1 MDPNLLEA
9 LGLFSK
15 AIKQGSLF
23 TKSGNPQNF
32 SGSRKP
38 FIGSDPV
45 PVNQGRTPIPPS
57 FRPEP
62 VSPGQLGLFDVRAN
76 NPSSFNPSLERTG
89 PRLSVPSTRPL
100 STLPANYSSFPQ
112 APAGEVGS
120 FRVMPESTRPPSSFD
135 PSLERT
141 GPRLSAPGARPLSSF
156 PVFPEAPAGEV
167 GSFRVMPEGTRTPM
181 GAAGP
186 QRSLIGPERFRA
198 PSLPPALTGGGSS
211 PSIMDLLRTA
221 AAVRGGGAA
230 GLAALAERSTPEPNY
245 RNLGY
250 ASEAEMRGRI
260 GAQELLESGRYVPG
274 SQQQSIPKREGYNM
288 DNVRKAFDTKRNN
301 SYRDIDNGPASRPL
315 NERAPLPQNNPP
327 GNTMVPASNPFTKFF
342 VDDANRLSPTA
353 RELATATGGVQTR
366 DLGSLTSGLRAA
378 DLESLLNSVGSAQA
392 MSDSPSFMAGNPLTG
407 TPKLM
412 LTGAREQ
419 AVNEQKQ
426 QYAKQDMGSSKL
438 DTNKMQQEALLNVQ
452 AQREAGRALMPDI
465 LRGLGYT
472 TNETAGLAEWART
485 HPELA
490 LAEYNRQI
498 QRGSLASNLNVRSEF
513 PSPAEIQPRDP
524 VNYKPVGNVSDYM
537 VNTPMG
543 SNFSNNAI
551 GNSHYAAEAYVTGSQ
566 TATDL
571 ADATQAL
578 VQPTL
583 QTEDQYTSQAPERMQ
598 ATAEVSNDMLRRAM
612 ELKMGRSGQP
622 NLFYGN

>member
-1 MDPNLLEA
+1 MEPNLLEA
-9 LGLFSK
+9 VKLFSQ

-62 VSPGQLGLFDVRAN
+62 VSPGQLNLFDVRAN
-76 NPSSFNPSLERTG
+76 PSPSAPVVPNQNPNNSLARYGALERYG
-89 PRLSVPSTRPL
+89 ALAAQEPP
-100 STLPANYSSFPQ
+100 
-112 APAGEVGS
+112 GS
-120 FRVMPESTRPPSSFD
+120 LAITNQ
-135 PSLERT
+135 
-141 GPRLSAPGARPLSSF
+141 
-156 PVFPEAPAGEV
+156 
-167 GSFRVMPEGTRTPM
+167 TP
-181 GAAGP
+181 
-186 QRSLIGPERFRA
+186 
-198 PSLPPALTGGGSS
+198 
-211 PSIMDLLRTA
+211 
-221 AAVRGGGAA
+221 GGALSPTSRVQRIFLKDMPGNPRGLGILEA
-230 GLAALAERSTPEPNY
+230 IGLAATAERSTPEPNY

-250 ASEAEMRGRI
+250 ASEADMRGRM

-288 DNVRKAFDTKRNN
+288 DNVRKAFDTKINN

-315 NERAPLPQNNPP
+315 NERDPLPQNNPP

-513 PSPAEIQPRDP
+513 PSPTEIQPRDP

-598 ATAEVSNDMLRRAM
+598 ETAEVSNDMLRRAM

>member
-76 NPSSFNPSLERTG
+76 PSPSTPNVPNQNPNGSLARYGALERYGALATQEPPGNLAITNRTPGGALSPDPRIQRIFLKDIPGNPS
-89 PRLSVPSTRPL
+89 
-100 STLPANYSSFPQ
+100 
-112 APAGEVGS
+112 
-120 FRVMPESTRPPSSFD
+120 
-135 PSLERT
+135 
-141 GPRLSAPGARPLSSF
+141 
-156 PVFPEAPAGEV
+156 
-167 GSFRVMPEGTRTPM
+167 
-181 GAAGP
+181 GP
-186 QRSLIGPERFRA
+186 QRSLMG
-198 PSLPPALTGGGSS
+198 PPALLGEGPRNPTK
-211 PSIMDLLRTA
+211 
-221 AAVRGGGAA
+221 RGGIIEAIM
-230 GLAALAERSTPEPNY
+230 LAAQAERSTPEPNY
-245 RNLGY
+245 KNLGY
-250 ASEAEMRGRI
+250 ASEADMRGRI
-260 GAQELLESGRYVPG
+260 GAQELLQSGRYVPG
-274 SQQQSIPKREGYNM
+274 SQQQSIPKQEGYNM
-288 DNVRKAFDTKRNN
+288 DNVRKALDTKGNN
-301 SYRDIDNGPASRPL
+301 SYRDVDYGPAIRPL
-315 NERAPLPQNNPP
+315 NDRAPLPQSNPP

-598 ATAEVSNDMLRRAM
+598 ATADVSNDMLRRAM

>member
-76 NPSSFNPSLERTG
+76 PSPSTPNVPNQNPNGSLARYGALERYGALATQEPPGNLAVTNRTPGGALSPDPRIQRIFLKDIPGNPS
-89 PRLSVPSTRPL
+89 
-100 STLPANYSSFPQ
+100 
-112 APAGEVGS
+112 
-120 FRVMPESTRPPSSFD
+120 
-135 PSLERT
+135 
-141 GPRLSAPGARPLSSF
+141 
-156 PVFPEAPAGEV
+156 
-167 GSFRVMPEGTRTPM
+167 
-181 GAAGP
+181 GP
-186 QRSLIGPERFRA
+186 QRSLMG
-198 PSLPPALTGGGSS
+198 PPALLGEGPRNPTK
-211 PSIMDLLRTA
+211 
-221 AAVRGGGAA
+221 RGGIIEAIM
-230 GLAALAERSTPEPNY
+230 LAAQAERSTPEPNY
-245 RNLGY
+245 KNLGY
-250 ASEAEMRGRI
+250 ASEADMRGRI
-260 GAQELLESGRYVPG
+260 GAQELLQSGRYVPG
-274 SQQQSIPKREGYNM
+274 SQQQSIPSPPVS
-288 DNVRKAFDTKRNN
+288 NVPNRDPLPQYTPPGNN
-301 SYRDIDNGPASRPL
+301 RPD
-315 NERAPLPQNNPP
+315 RAPLPQSNPP
-327 GNTMVPASNPFTKFF
+327 GNNMNPASAAFTKFF

-524 VNYKPVGNVSDYM
+524 VNYTPVGNVSDFM

-598 ATAEVSNDMLRRAM
+598 ATADVSNDMLRRAM

>member
-9 LGLFSK
+9 VGLFSK

-45 PVNQGRTPIPPS
+45 PVNQGRAPS
-57 FRPEP
+57 GAMERLGYQRNSGGSYFRPDP
-62 VSPGQLGLFDVRAN
+62 VSPGQLNVFDVRAN
-76 NPSSFNPSLERTG
+76 PS
-89 PRLSVPSTRPL
+89 
-100 STLPANYSSFPQ
+100 
-112 APAGEVGS
+112 
-120 FRVMPESTRPPSSFD
+120 SSFD

-141 GPRLSAPGARPLSSF
+141 GPRLSAPGARPLSNF
-156 PVFPEAPAGEV
+156 PVFPEAPAGEI
-167 GSFRVMPEGTRTPM
+167 GSFRVMPEGNRTPM

-186 QRSLIGPERFRA
+186 QRSLMGSERFRA

-211 PSIMDLLRTA
+211 PSIMDLLRNA
-221 AAVRGGGAA
+221 AAVGTRGGAV

-250 ASEAEMRGRI
+250 ASEADMRGRM
-260 GAQELLESGRYVPG
+260 GAQELLQSGRYVPG
-274 SQQQSIPKREGYNM
+274 SQQQSIPKQAPLPQNNPRISNIADRDPLPQYNPPG
-288 DNVRKAFDTKRNN
+288 NN
-301 SYRDIDNGPASRPL
+301 RPD
-315 NERAPLPQNNPP
+315 RAPLPQNNPP
-327 GNTMVPASNPFTKFF
+327 GNTMVPASTAFTKFF

-366 DLGSLTSGLRAA
+366 DLGSLTSGLKAA

-392 MSDSPSFMAGNPLTG
+392 MSNSPSFMAGNPLVG

-412 LTGAREQ
+412 LTGARDQ

-426 QYAKQDMGSSKL
+426 QYAKQSAPKGITDEQRDYVLTMQA
-438 DTNKMQQEALLNVQ
+438 QQEAGKVLLPEIIKN
-452 AQREAGRALMPDI
+452 
-465 LRGLGYT
+465 LGYSPQDPAT
-472 TNETAGLAEWART
+472 SDLAAWAQQNPR
-485 HPELA
+485 LA
-490 LAEYNRQI
+490 LALYNKQ
-498 QRGSLASNLNVRSEF
+498 LENNLSNRSEF
-513 PSPAEIQPRDP
+513 PSPAEIQPPDP
-524 VNYKPVGNVSDYM
+524 VNQQSVGNVSDYM

-543 SNFSNNAI
+543 SNFSKNAI
-551 GNSHYAAEAYVTGSQ
+551 GNSHYSAEAYVTGSQ
-566 TATDL
+566 TATEL

-583 QTEDQYTSQAPERMQ
+583 QTEDQYTNQAPERMQ
-598 ATAEVSNDMLRRAM
+598 ATADVSNDMLRRAM
-612 ELKMGRSGQP
+612 ELKMSKFGQP
-622 NLFYGN
+622 DLRYGN

>member
-1 MDPNLLEA
+1 MEPNLLEA
-9 LGLFSK
+9 VKLFSQ

-76 NPSSFNPSLERTG
+76 TPSSFNPSLERTG

-100 STLPANYSSFPQ
+100 STLPANYSSFPE
-112 APAGEVGS
+112 APAGEVSS
-120 FRVMPESTRPPSSFD
+120 FRVMPPRPSSFD

-167 GSFRVMPEGTRTPM
+167 GSFRVMPEGTRTPV

-211 PSIMDLLRTA
+211 PSIMALLRTA

-250 ASEAEMRGRI
+250 ASEADMRGRI

-274 SQQQSIPKREGYNM
+274 SQQQAIPDR
-288 DNVRKAFDTKRNN
+288 APLPRNKPPIN
-301 SYRDIDNGPASRPL
+301 NIADRDPLPQYTPPGNNRPD
-315 NERAPLPQNNPP
+315 RAPLPQNNPP
-327 GNTMVPASNPFTKFF
+327 GNNMNPASAAFTRFF

>member
-1 MDPNLLEA
+1 MEPNLRRAVE
-9 LGLFSK
+9 LFSQG
-15 AIKQGSLF
+15 IKQGSLF

-38 FIGSDPV
+38 FISTDPV

-57 FRPEP
+57 FRPNP
-62 VSPGQLGLFDVRAN
+62 VSPGQLGLFDIRATPSPSVPVVPN
-76 NPSSFNPSLERTG
+76 QNPGGSLDRYGAIARYGALATQEPPGQLATINKTPGGSLLPTSRDLRIFLENIGPYGTPSL
-89 PRLSVPSTRPL
+89 
-100 STLPANYSSFPQ
+100 
-112 APAGEVGS
+112 
-120 FRVMPESTRPPSSFD
+120 
-135 PSLERT
+135 
-141 GPRLSAPGARPLSSF
+141 
-156 PVFPEAPAGEV
+156 
-167 GSFRVMPEGTRTPM
+167 
-181 GAAGP
+181 
-186 QRSLIGPERFRA
+186 
-198 PSLPPALTGGGSS
+198 
-211 PSIMDLLRTA
+211 
-221 AAVRGGGAA
+221 GGALA
-230 GLAALAERSTPEPNY
+230 LAAKLEGSAPEPNY

-250 ASEAEMRGRI
+250 ASEADMRRKVS
-260 GAQELLESGRYVPG
+260 AQEQAPLEAYARIKARDQEFNTNRTDAGRYVPG
-274 SQQQSIPKREGYNM
+274 SQQRTIPENLTDAQRLESYA
-288 DNVRKAFDTKRNN
+288 RIKA
-301 SYRDIDNGPASRPL
+301 RDQEFNTNRTDASRYMPGSQQQAVI
-315 NERAPLPQNNPP
+315 NQNPLPQTTPP
-327 GNTMVPASNPFTKFF
+327 GNTMTPASAAFTRFF

-452 AQREAGRALMPDI
+452 AQREAGRVLMPDI

-524 VNYKPVGNVSDYM
+524 VNYKPVGNVSDFM

-598 ATAEVSNDMLRRAM
+598 ATADISNDMLRRAM

>member
-1 MDPNLLEA
+1 MEPNLLEA
-9 LGLFSK
+9 VKLFSQ

-76 NPSSFNPSLERTG
+76 TPSSFNPSLERTG

-100 STLPANYSSFPQ
+100 STLPANYSSFPE

-120 FRVMPESTRPPSSFD
+120 FRVMPPRPSSFD

-198 PSLPPALTGGGSS
+198 PSLPPALTGGGPS

-288 DNVRKAFDTKRNN
+288 GNVRNAFDTKRNN

-342 VDDANRLSPTA
+342 VDDANRLSPTT

>member
-76 NPSSFNPSLERTG
+76 PSPSTPNVLNQNPNGSLARYGALERYGALATQEPPGNLAVTNRTPGGALSPDPRIQRIFLKDIPGNPS
-89 PRLSVPSTRPL
+89 
-100 STLPANYSSFPQ
+100 
-112 APAGEVGS
+112 
-120 FRVMPESTRPPSSFD
+120 
-135 PSLERT
+135 
-141 GPRLSAPGARPLSSF
+141 
-156 PVFPEAPAGEV
+156 
-167 GSFRVMPEGTRTPM
+167 
-181 GAAGP
+181 GP
-186 QRSLIGPERFRA
+186 QRSLMG
-198 PSLPPALTGGGSS
+198 PPALLGEGPRNPTK
-211 PSIMDLLRTA
+211 
-221 AAVRGGGAA
+221 RGGIIEAIM
-230 GLAALAERSTPEPNY
+230 LAAQAERSTPEPNY
-245 RNLGY
+245 KNLGY
-250 ASEAEMRGRI
+250 ASEADMRGRI
-260 GAQELLESGRYVPG
+260 GAQELLQSGRYVPG
-274 SQQQSIPKREGYNM
+274 SQQQSIPSPPVS
-288 DNVRKAFDTKRNN
+288 NVPNRDPLPQYTPPGNN
-301 SYRDIDNGPASRPL
+301 RPD
-315 NERAPLPQNNPP
+315 RAPLPQSNPP
-327 GNTMVPASNPFTKFF
+327 GNNMNPASAAFTKFF

-524 VNYKPVGNVSDYM
+524 VNYKPVGNVSDYT

-598 ATAEVSNDMLRRAM
+598 ATADVSNDMLRRAM

>member
-9 LGLFSK
+9 VGLFSK
-15 AIKQGSLF
+15 AIKQRQGSLL

-38 FIGSDPV
+38 FIGSDPI

-62 VSPGQLGLFDVRAN
+62 VSPGQLGLFDDRI
-76 NPSSFNPSLERTG
+76 
-89 PRLSVPSTRPL
+89 
-100 STLPANYSSFPQ
+100 
-112 APAGEVGS
+112 GS
-120 FRVMPESTRPPSSFD
+120 
-135 PSLERT
+135 
-141 GPRLSAPGARPLSSF
+141 
-156 PVFPEAPAGEV
+156 
-167 GSFRVMPEGTRTPM
+167 
-181 GAAGP
+181 
-186 QRSLIGPERFRA
+186 QRFRA
-198 PSLPPALTGGGSS
+198 PSLPPALTGGGPKS
-211 PSIMDLLRTA
+211 PTQ
-221 AAVRGGGAA
+221 RGGLSIIEAI

-250 ASEAEMRGRI
+250 ASEADMRGRI
-260 GAQELLESGRYVPG
+260 GAQELLKSGRYVPGSQQQTMPDLYSVQELLKSGRYVPG
-274 SQQQSIPKREGYNM
+274 SQQQSIPNQPPLPRDKPPINNIVDRDTVGKNYTVGGIEYDYRTGRAINPPPNTFVPARVSPPQNNPLG
-288 DNVRKAFDTKRNN
+288 DNRPDRAPLPEYTSPGNN
-301 SYRDIDNGPASRPL
+301 RPD
-315 NERAPLPQNNPP
+315 RAPLPQSNPP
-327 GNTMVPASNPFTKFF
+327 GNNMNPASAAFTRFF

-513 PSPAEIQPRDP
+513 PSPAEIQPPDP
-524 VNYKPVGNVSDYM
+524 VNYQPVGNISDYM

-598 ATAEVSNDMLRRAM
+598 ETADVSNDMLRRAM
-612 ELKMGRSGQP
+612 ELKMGRSGQS

>member
-76 NPSSFNPSLERTG
+76 PSPSTPIVPNQNPNGSLARYGALERYGALATQEPPGNLAITNRTPGGALSPDPRIQRIFLKDIPGNPS
-89 PRLSVPSTRPL
+89 
-100 STLPANYSSFPQ
+100 
-112 APAGEVGS
+112 
-120 FRVMPESTRPPSSFD
+120 
-135 PSLERT
+135 
-141 GPRLSAPGARPLSSF
+141 
-156 PVFPEAPAGEV
+156 
-167 GSFRVMPEGTRTPM
+167 
-181 GAAGP
+181 GP
-186 QRSLIGPERFRA
+186 QRSLMG
-198 PSLPPALTGGGSS
+198 PPALLGEGPRNPTK
-211 PSIMDLLRTA
+211 
-221 AAVRGGGAA
+221 RGGIIEAIM
-230 GLAALAERSTPEPNY
+230 LAAQAERSTPEPNY

-250 ASEAEMRGRI
+250 ASEADMRGRI
-260 GAQELLESGRYVPG
+260 GAQELLQSGRYVPG
-274 SQQQSIPKREGYNM
+274 SQQQSIPSPPVS
-288 DNVRKAFDTKRNN
+288 NVPNRDPLPQYTLSGNN
-301 SYRDIDNGPASRPL
+301 RPD
-315 NERAPLPQNNPP
+315 RAPLPQSNPP
-327 GNTMVPASNPFTKFF
+327 GNNMNPASAAFTKFF

-524 VNYKPVGNVSDYM
+524 VNYQPVGNVSDYM

-543 SNFSNNAI
+543 SNFSKNAI

-566 TATDL
+566 TATEL

-583 QTEDQYTSQAPERMQ
+583 QTEDQYTNQAPERMQ

-612 ELKMGRSGQP
+612 ELKMGKFGQP

>member
-1 MDPNLLEA
+1 M
-9 LGLFSK
+9 
-15 AIKQGSLF
+15 
-23 TKSGNPQNF
+23 
-32 SGSRKP
+32 
-38 FIGSDPV
+38 GSDPV

-62 VSPGQLGLFDVRAN
+62 VSPGQLGLFDDRI
-76 NPSSFNPSLERTG
+76 
-89 PRLSVPSTRPL
+89 
-100 STLPANYSSFPQ
+100 
-112 APAGEVGS
+112 GS
-120 FRVMPESTRPPSSFD
+120 
-135 PSLERT
+135 
-141 GPRLSAPGARPLSSF
+141 
-156 PVFPEAPAGEV
+156 
-167 GSFRVMPEGTRTPM
+167 
-181 GAAGP
+181 
-186 QRSLIGPERFRA
+186 QRFRA
-198 PSLPPALTGGGSS
+198 PSLPPALTGGGPKS
-211 PSIMDLLRTA
+211 PTQ
-221 AAVRGGGAA
+221 RGGLSIIEAI

-250 ASEAEMRGRI
+250 ASEADMRGRI
-260 GAQELLESGRYVPG
+260 GAQELLKSGRYVPGSQQQTMPDLYSVQELLKSGRYVPG
-274 SQQQSIPKREGYNM
+274 SQQQSIPNQPPLP
-288 DNVRKAFDTKRNN
+288 RNKPPIN
-301 SYRDIDNGPASRPL
+301 NIADLDPLPEYTPPGNNRPD
-315 NERAPLPQNNPP
+315 RAPLPQNNPP

-452 AQREAGRALMPDI
+452 AQREAGRVLMPDI

-524 VNYKPVGNVSDYM
+524 VNYKPVGNVSDFM

-598 ATAEVSNDMLRRAM
+598 ATADISNDMLRRAM

>member
-76 NPSSFNPSLERTG
+76 PSPSTPNVLNQNPNGSLARYGALERYGALATQEPPGNLAVTNRTPGGALSPDPRIQRIFLKDIPGNPS
-89 PRLSVPSTRPL
+89 
-100 STLPANYSSFPQ
+100 
-112 APAGEVGS
+112 
-120 FRVMPESTRPPSSFD
+120 
-135 PSLERT
+135 
-141 GPRLSAPGARPLSSF
+141 
-156 PVFPEAPAGEV
+156 
-167 GSFRVMPEGTRTPM
+167 
-181 GAAGP
+181 GP
-186 QRSLIGPERFRA
+186 QRSLMG
-198 PSLPPALTGGGSS
+198 PPALLGEGPRNPTK
-211 PSIMDLLRTA
+211 
-221 AAVRGGGAA
+221 RGGIIEAIM
-230 GLAALAERSTPEPNY
+230 LAAQAERSTPEPNY
-245 RNLGY
+245 KNLGY
-250 ASEAEMRGRI
+250 ASEADMRGRI
-260 GAQELLESGRYVPG
+260 GAQELLQSGRYVPG
-274 SQQQSIPKREGYNM
+274 SQQQSIPSPPVS
-288 DNVRKAFDTKRNN
+288 NVPNRDPLPQYTPPGNN
-301 SYRDIDNGPASRPL
+301 RPD
-315 NERAPLPQNNPP
+315 RAPLPQSNPP
-327 GNTMVPASNPFTKFF
+327 GNNMNPASAAFTKFF

-524 VNYKPVGNVSDYM
+524 VNYTPVGNVSDFM

-598 ATAEVSNDMLRRAM
+598 ATADVSNDMLRRAM